1 MNQETPLLQAKNL
14 GLSYTSRR
22 GQVAALQDVTFN
34 LRRGEAVAVTGP
46 SGSGKSTLLA
56 ILGGFMPPSS
66 GVCHVDGQSLGAMQ
80 TVDLARYRAETLG
93 FVFQQFCL
101 LPHLSLTENVM
112 LGVDHLHGQRASW
125 LERAHHLLAKVGL
138 HDQRDRRPH
147 EVSGGQAQR
156 AAIARA
162 LLRGPRLLLA
172 DEPTGALDHE
182 NATVILQL
190 LRQSCDEGCALVVVT
205 HSAQVAASLPRRLSL
220 QDGRLVRDSASVG
233 SETVSLTGET
243 SALVDA

>member
-1 MNQETPLLQAKNL
+1 MNEDTPLLQARSL
-14 GLSYTSRR
+14 GVTYHTRQ
-22 GQVAALQDVTFN
+22 GNVAALHDVSFE

-46 SGSGKSTLLA
+46 SGSGKSSLLA

-66 GVCHVDGQSLGAMQ
+66 GVCNVDGHSLGAMQ
-80 TVDLARYRAETLG
+80 AADLARYRAETLG

-112 LGVDHLHGQRASW
+112 LGVDHLHGQRAFW

-162 LLRGPRLLLA
+162 LLRGPTLLLA
-172 DEPTGALDHE
+172 DEPTGALDAE
-182 NATVILQL
+182 NAAAVLQL
-190 LRQSCDEGCALVVVT
+190 LRRSCDEGCALVVVT
-205 HSAQVAASLPRRLSL
+205 HSAEVAGALPRRLSL
-220 QDGRLVRDSASVG
+220 HDGHLVRDSACATRAAKAVP
-233 SETVSLTGET
+233 
-243 SALVDA
+243 SATVDA